1 MTTNYTLPG
10 LKVSIFNETEISYL
24 NTAGVKIDVRNQ
36 QQEVSNYEY
45 EVELNED
52 HRKILL
58 LKPEYLGAFI
68 SDMKN
73 IMSYAPSSE
82 TIDNKTKRVYN
93 SKITGV

>member
-1 MTTNYTLPG
+1 MNLPLPG
-10 LKVSIFNETEISYL
+10 LTVSIFNETEISYT
-24 NTAGVKIDVRNQ
+24 NTSGSKVDVRDKQ
-36 QQEVSNYEY
+36 IKVSNYQY
-45 EVELNED
+45 EIELND
-52 HRKILL
+52 DNRQILL
-58 LKPEYLGAFI
+58 LRPEYLGVFI